1 MIRTAAL
8 LLTLPLLVA
17 CGDRAP
23 AAGAYTPPAPIR
35 GQEPIPYPPELY
47 NQRIE
52 GEVMLYVVVDTNGT
66 VVRDSTRIA
75 TASGQT
81 AFDSAAIM
89 AAPSLRF
96 TPGMRGDTAVMAP
109 IQVPIQFTLPDSI
122 RRAETE

>member
-1 MIRTAAL
+1 MLRLAV
-8 LLTLPLLVA
+8 PLVA
-17 CGDRAP
+17 VLLAACADRTP
-23 AAGAYTPPAPIR
+23 EAGAYSPPAPVA

-52 GEVMLYVVVDTNGT
+52 GEVMLYLVVDTDGT

-75 TASGQT
+75 RGSGQT

-109 IQVPIQFTLPDSI
+109 IQVPIQFTLPDSL
-122 RRAETE
+122 RPAESE

>member
-1 MIRTAAL
+1 MLRFTVPLAIL
-8 LLTLPLLVA
+8 LLVA

-23 AAGAYTPPAPIR
+23 EAGAYTPPSPVA
-35 GQEPIPYPPELY
+35 GQEPIPYPPELF

-52 GEVMLYVVVDTNGT
+52 GQVMLYLVVDTDGT

-75 TASGQT
+75 EASGQT

-109 IQVPIQFTLPDSI
+109 IQVPIQFTLPDSL
-122 RRAETE
+122 RHADSE